1 MRGWWVSLII
11 EILILGGLGIFVMLR
26 QVDGAGVVQT
36 LPAKLASL
44 AVVGIL
50 AVVVIGIQLLI
61 LIPIRRKRQ

>member
-11 EILILGGLGIFVMLR
+11 KIQILGGLGIFVMLR

>member
-50 AVVVIGIQLLI
+50 AVVVIGIQVLI